1 MSAVLASDC
10 SDHWSIPA
18 MMTMM
23 TLWVRAA
30 LTGSGAPCWVTRGL
44 PMLARPAPA
53 WLHHLLM
60 MVSSLSQVSAS
71 ASSESEPGLTGLDG
85 PLPVFNSSTSVIHS
99 GKQRLTVLN
108 LNFWG
113 LGWPWGSDK
122 DVRYD
127 LSSPLQLIKRNFNF
141 NVYHC
146 QFYINSD
153 SDFIFQNTG
162 VAGGV
167 ATWQLRYCA
176 ASGLEVFPHF
186 HGHPVFWSGGSTIH
200 VQATDEPNADKI
212 YDSS

>member
-127 LSSPLQLIKRNFNF
+127 LNSTLQLQFQCVSLSILHKFWF
-141 NVYHC
+141 W
-146 QFYINSD
+146 FYISEYRRCGR
-153 SDFIFQNTG
+153 SCY
-162 VAGGV
+162 V
-167 ATWQLRYCA
+167 ATTILCCFRSWSVSTFSWTPSVLVR
-176 ASGLEVFPHF
+176 GF
-186 HGHPVFWSGGSTIH
+186 HNPRAGHGRT
-200 VQATDEPNADKI
+200 
-212 YDSS
+212 